1 MAAAMKA
8 AKDLR
13 EDQTCVVLCPDNIR
27 NYMSKFVVDNWME
40 ARNFKKSENIFCHP
54 WWDRTVKELIK
65 QQCSSSCFYMPS
77 TASCQEVIDELIYR
91 KNDHILIID
100 EEEKL
105 LGLATTTFLMKKI
118 LDKSLDPSDSIEK
131 ALFKRFTKVTTDAT
145 VGKLSRILEIES
157 VVVAVVHV
165 INKNDCESFLS
176 FKFQTK
182 Y

>member
-8 AKDLR
+8 ASDLR

-27 NYMSKFVVDNWME
+27 NYMSKFLVDNWME
-40 ARNFKKSENIFCHP
+40 ARKFKKSENIYCHP
-54 WWDRTVKELIK
+54 WWDRTVKELINK
-65 QQCSSSCFYMPS
+65 QCSSSCFYMAS
-77 TASCQEVIDELIYR
+77 TASCQEVIDELIST
-91 KNDHILIID
+91 KTDHILIID

-131 ALFKRFTKVTTDAT
+131 ALVKKFTKVTTDVT
-145 VGKLSRILEIES
+145 VGTLSRILEIES

-165 INKNDCESFLS
+165 INRNDCESFPS
-176 FKFQTK
+176 FKLK
-182 Y
+182 NK